1 MTPLQRKKFTNQ
13 IQRILHVPGNYRG
26 GVLEFVIV
34 VDYCLSQE
42 VINVAVK
49 EMITV
54 LKNTDKIFLNA
65 RLNIIKWISDEKI
78 IKEVSSMGMA
88 QMGRSFEVWEN
99 GDLKKSYDELTR
111 QLKLFYARS
120 KIVIVLSKGDYIT
133 KEKEAVE
140 KNLKPFLGRKMYLI
154 SPNDILDMNHE
165 K

>member
-1 MTPLQRKKFTNQ
+1 
-13 IQRILHVPGNYRG
+13 
-26 GVLEFVIV
+26 
-34 VDYCLSQE
+34 
-42 VINVAVK
+42 
-49 EMITV
+49 
-54 LKNTDKIFLNA
+54 
-65 RLNIIKWISDEKI
+65 
-78 IKEVSSMGMA
+78 
-88 QMGRSFEVWEN
+88 MGRSFEVWEN

-133 KEKEAVE
+133 KEKEEVE